1 MRNRKKPSTLSRF
14 IKAIAD
20 VVEPEAEK
28 KVAAKKPYNSF
39 ARQSGSNYNQ
49 GTSKKT
55 CQFWNCNINIRSNH
69 FLCAEHYEDYL
80 EYVIDKCPE
89 CGRYKDAGFDVCKD
103 CYGALKKGSVDKI
116 SNSPIRIEHS
126 KAWEKGDQGVEKF
139 FVYIFKD
146 EKGEF
151 YSGHTRDLRIR
162 YGYHTDGKVKS
173 TSGRKQKLI
182 YYETLSNRKS
192 AELREVEIK
201 KLINYN
207 EYKIRKMIQDFQD
220 EHQLIQPD

>member
-1 MRNRKKPSTLSRF
+1 MRKRSKPSTVGRF
-14 IKAIAD
+14 IKALSDAI
-20 VVEPEAEK
+20 EK
-28 KVAAKKPYNSF
+28 IEDKQTPPKKTYHSF
-39 ARQSGSNYNQ
+39 ARQIGAKYNQ

-55 CQFWNCNINIRSNH
+55 CQFWDCNINIRSNH

-80 EYVIDKCPE
+80 EYLIDKCPE
-89 CGRYKDAGFDVCKD
+89 CGRYKDVGFDVCKD
-103 CYGALKKGSVDKI
+103 CYDTLRRKNVEKKT
-116 SNSPIRIEHS
+116 NSIRIEHS

-139 FVYIFKD
+139 FVYILKD

-182 YYETLSNRKS
+182 YYETLSNRKY

-201 KLINYN
+201 KLIKYN

-220 EHQLIQPD
+220 AHQLIQTD

>member
-1 MRNRKKPSTLSRF
+1 MRNRKKPSTFSRF
-14 IKAIAD
+14 IKALSDA
-20 VVEPEAEK
+20 VETIEEK
-28 KVAAKKPYNSF
+28 KAPPKKTYHSY
-39 ARQSGSNYNQ
+39 ARQSGSKYNQ

-55 CQFWNCNINIRSNH
+55 CQYWNCNINIRSNH

-103 CYGALKKGSVDKI
+103 CYGALKKGSVDKK
-116 SNSPIRIEHS
+116 SDSPIRIEHS

-139 FVYIFKD
+139 FVYILKD

-220 EHQLIQPD
+220 AHQLIQPD